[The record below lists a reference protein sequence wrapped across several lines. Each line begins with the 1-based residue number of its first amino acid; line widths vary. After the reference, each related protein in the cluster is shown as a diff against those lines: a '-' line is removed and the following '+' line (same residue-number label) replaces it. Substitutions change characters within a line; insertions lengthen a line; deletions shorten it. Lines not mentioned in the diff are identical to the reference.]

1 MATKKKS
8 FPQATSHSQLEVPP
22 PPTRSLQVYAIDPS
36 SGKYSG
42 NQVTVRVPWER
53 LEPGPTGRKIAV
65 VDYDAANKCYYPPI
79 NLEDP
84 RLLAN
89 DGLDPTEADPR
100 FHQQMVYAIA
110 SRTIQMFEVALGRDI
125 HWRRADRIGGS
136 ADKENKFRKADDIW
150 ILKLYPHA
158 MQQAN
163 AYYSPQA
170 HGILFG
176 YFTAKKTG
184 QGRNLP
190 GQLVFTCLSQDIV
203 SHEVTHAVIDGIRT
217 YFTEPTNP
225 DVLAFHEGFADLCA
239 LFSHFSQHDSLID
252 TIRQTGGRL
261 YQSELNPVA
270 GDPANTDQAELT
282 AEIRQLIDTIR
293 KTSAVTNKAEPDS
306 VAREAA
312 NADDDDNKDQPAIT
326 AEIRR
331 TNPLI
336 QLAIQF
342 GQASG
347 KKRGLRSALGTPP
360 NSDDIHNNVN
370 DPHFRGSILV
380 AAVFDAF
387 FSIYMKRADTLFRI
401 YHAGGID
408 AVNAELPAP
417 LAELL
422 ATCATQTAVQFFQL
436 CARSI
441 DYCPPIDITFGDF
454 LRALITVSRDID
466 PSDDDGVRDALMEAF
481 RLRGIYSESA
491 SFYSEDALSWPPV
504 ADLPAIDGLVFGSPN
519 GLTSKEKDQNGDALR
534 SWANKHRAELGL
546 DPDLPLTVPSFHPVF
561 RTQQNGRL
569 RMEMVVEIIQSTQA
583 QFSDAVPQAGTFPFR
598 AGVTLIVEAP
608 KPKSHEQPED
618 VPPKVRF
625 VIGREMTGPDAKQ
638 REEKQRSFF
647 ISQGLAVGNNEDAT
661 HFQANF
667 GLLHE
672 EY

>member
-1 MATKKKS
+1 MARKKKNS
-8 FPQATSHSQLEVPP
+8 LQVASHPRLEVPTP
-22 PPTRSLQVYAIDPS
+22 AMRSLQVYGIDPS

-42 NQVTVRVPWER
+42 NQVTVRVSWEP
-53 LEPGPTGRKIAV
+53 LAPGPAGQKIAV
-65 VDYDAANKCYYPPI
+65 VDYDAGNKCYYPPI
-79 NLEDP
+79 DLDNPL
-84 RLLAN
+84 LLAT
-89 DGLDPTEADPR
+89 DGLGPTEADPR

-110 SRTIQMFEVALGRDI
+110 SRTIQMFEVALGRQI
-125 HWRRADRIGGS
+125 HWRRADRFGGS
-136 ADKENKFRKADDIW
+136 ANPENRFRKAGDIW
-150 ILKLYPHA
+150 VLKLYPHA

-170 HGILFG
+170 QGILFG
-176 YFTAKKTG
+176 YFTANKTG

-190 GQLVFTCLSQDIV
+190 GQLVFTCLSQDIIA
-203 SHEVTHAVIDGIRT
+203 HEVTHAVIDGIRT

-252 TIRQTGGRL
+252 TIRQSGGQL
-261 YQSELNPVA
+261 YQTELRPIA
-270 GDPANTDQAELT
+270 GDG
-282 AEIRQLIDTIR
+282 
-293 KTSAVTNKAEPDS
+293 S
-306 VAREAA
+306 
-312 NADDDDNKDQPAIT
+312 NKDQPAII
-326 AEIRR
+326 AEIRSM
-331 TNPLI
+331 NPLI

-342 GQASG
+342 GQATG

-360 NSDDIHNNVN
+360 NSDDIHKNVS

-387 FSIYMKRADTLFRI
+387 FSVYMKRADPMFRI
-401 YHAGGID
+401 YRSGGMATVSAD
-408 AVNAELPAP
+408 LPAS

-422 ATCATQTAVQFFQL
+422 ATCAAQTAVQFFQL

-441 DYCPPIDITFGDF
+441 DYCPPIDITYGDF
-454 LRALITVSRDID
+454 LRAIITVSRDLD
-466 PSDDDGVRDALMEAF
+466 PADNDGVRDALMEAF

-491 SFYSEDALSWPPV
+491 SFYSEDALSWPPDP
-504 ADLPAIDGLVFGSPN
+504 DLLAIDELLFGSPN
-519 GLTSKEKDQNGDALR
+519 GLTSKEKDHNGDALR
-534 SWANKHRAELGL
+534 DWANKNRDALGL
-546 DPDLPLTVPSFHPVF
+546 DPHLPITVPSFHPVF
-561 RTQQNGRL
+561 RTKQNGRL

-583 QFSDAVPQAGTFPFR
+583 QFSDSVPQAGTFPFR
-598 AGVTLIVEAP
+598 AGVTLIIEAP
-608 KPKSHEQPED
+608 KPKSHEQPMD

-625 VIGREMTGPDAKQ
+625 VIGREMIGPDAKQ

-647 ISQGLAVGNNEDAT
+647 IAQGLAQGNTEDAT

>member
-1 MATKKKS
+1 MARKKNS
-8 FPQATSHSQLEVPP
+8 PQAKSHSRLTVPTP
-22 PPTRSLQVYAIDPS
+22 STRSLQVYAIDPS
-36 SGKYSG
+36 SGRYSG
-42 NQVTVRVPWER
+42 NQVTVRVPWEP
-53 LEPGPTGRKIAV
+53 LKPGPGGQKIAV

-79 NLEDP
+79 DLDNPL
-84 RLLAN
+84 LLAN
-89 DGLDPTEADPR
+89 DGLCPTEADPR

-110 SRTIQMFEVALGRDI
+110 SRTIQMFEVALGRKI
-125 HWRRADRIGGS
+125 HWRRADRFGGS
-136 ADKENKFRKADDIW
+136 ANKENGFRKEGDIW

-158 MQQAN
+158 MRQAN

-170 HGILFG
+170 QGILFG
-176 YFTAKKTG
+176 YFTANKTG

-190 GQLVFTCLSQDIV
+190 GQLVFTCLSQDII

-252 TIRQTGGRL
+252 TIRQTGGQL
-261 YQSELNPVA
+261 YQTELRPIA
-270 GDPANTDQAELT
+270 GD
-282 AEIRQLIDTIR
+282 R
-293 KTSAVTNKAEPDS
+293 S
-306 VAREAA
+306 
-312 NADDDDNKDQPAIT
+312 NKDQPTIT

-331 TNPLI
+331 MNPLI
-336 QLAIQF
+336 ELAIQF

-347 KKRGLRSALGTPP
+347 KKSGLRSALGTPP
-360 NSDDIHNNVN
+360 NSDDIHKNVS

-387 FSIYMKRADTLFRI
+387 FSIYMKRADPLFRI
-401 YHAGGID
+401 YRAGGRDI
-408 AVNAELPAP
+408 VNDELPAP

-441 DYCPPIDITFGDF
+441 DYCPPVDITFGDF
-454 LRALITVSRDID
+454 LRAIITVSRDLD
-466 PSDDDGVRDALMEAF
+466 ATDNDGVRDALMEAF

-491 SFYSEDALSWPPV
+491 SFYSEDALSWPPD
-504 ADLPAIDGLVFGSPN
+504 ADLPPIDKLIFGSPN
-519 GLTSKEKDQNGDALR
+519 GLTSEEKNKNGDTLR
-534 SWANKHRAELGL
+534 SWADENRAALGFNR
-546 DPDLPLTVPSFHPVF
+546 DLPIAVPSFHPVF
-561 RTQQNGRL
+561 RTKENGRL

-583 QFSDAVPQAGTFPFR
+583 KFSAAAPQAGSFPFR

-608 KPKSHEQPED
+608 KPKSHEQPKD

-625 VIGREMTGPDAKQ
+625 AIGREMTGPNARQ
-638 REEKQRSFF
+638 REERQRNFF
-647 ISQGLAVGNNEDAT
+647 IAQGLAMGNTEDAT

>member
-1 MATKKKS
+1 MATSKKDS
-8 FPQATSHSQLEVPP
+8 PQAASHSQLEVPS

-42 NQVTVRVPWER
+42 NQVTVPVPWEP
-53 LEPGPTGRKIAV
+53 LKPGPTGHKIAV
-65 VDYDAANKCYYPPI
+65 VDYDAANKCYYAPI

-89 DGLDPTEADPR
+89 DGFDPTEADPR

-110 SRTIQMFEVALGRDI
+110 SRTIQMFEVALGREI
-125 HWRRADRIGGS
+125 HWRRADDFGGS
-136 ADKENKFRKADDIW
+136 PEKEKFRKEDNIW
-150 ILKLYPHA
+150 VLKLYPHA

-170 HGILFG
+170 KGILFG
-176 YFTAKKTG
+176 YFTANKTG

-203 SHEVTHAVIDGIRT
+203 AHEVTHAVIDGIRT

-261 YQSELNPVA
+261 YQTELKPVA
-270 GDPANTDQAELT
+270 GDSADEDPAII

-293 KTSAVTNKAEPDS
+293 KSSVTKKAEPGSAARDAADS
-306 VAREAA
+306 DGA
-312 NADDDDNKDQPAIT
+312 DNKDQPAIT

-331 TNPLI
+331 MNPLI

-360 NSDDIHNNVN
+360 NSDDIHKNVN

-387 FSIYMKRADTLFRI
+387 FSVYMNRADTLFRI
-401 YHAGGID
+401 YRAGGID
-408 AVNAELPAP
+408 AVNDELPAP

-454 LRALITVSRDID
+454 LRALVTVSRDLD
-466 PSDDDGVRDALMEAF
+466 PADDDGVRDALMEAF

-504 ADLPAIDGLVFGSPN
+504 ADLPAIDGLIFGSPN
-519 GLTSKEKDQNGDALR
+519 GLTSKEKDHNGDALR

-546 DPDLPLTVPSFHPVF
+546 HPDLPITVPSFHPVF

-569 RMEMVVEIIQSTQA
+569 RMEMVVEIIQSTQVK
-583 QFSDAVPQAGTFPFR
+583 FSEAVPQVGSFPFR

-608 KPKSHEQPED
+608 KPKSHEHPVD
-618 VPPKVRF
+618 VPPTVRF
-625 VIGREMTGPDAKQ
+625 VIGREMTGPGAKQ
-638 REEKQRSFF
+638 REQKQRSFF
-647 ISQGLAVGNNEDAT
+647 ISQGLAVGNTEDAT

>member
-1 MATKKKS
+1 MATKKKNS
-8 FPQATSHSQLEVPP
+8 PQAKSHQLLEVPT
-22 PPTRSLQVYAIDPS
+22 PTVRSLQVYAIDPS

-42 NQVTVRVPWER
+42 NQVTVRIPWEP
-53 LEPGPTGRKIAV
+53 LDPGPTGKKIAV

-79 NLEDP
+79 DLDNPL
-84 RLLAN
+84 LLAN

-110 SRTIQMFEVALGRDI
+110 SRTVQMFEVALGRKI
-125 HWRRADRIGGS
+125 HWRRADRFGGS
-136 ADKENKFRKADDIW
+136 ADKDNQFRKKDDIW
-150 ILKLYPHA
+150 VLKLYPHA

-176 YFTAKKTG
+176 YFTANKTG

-190 GQLVFTCLSQDIV
+190 GQLVFTCLSQDIIA
-203 SHEVTHAVIDGIRT
+203 HEVTHAVIDGIRT

-261 YQSELNPVA
+261 YQSELKPVA
-270 GDPANTDQAELT
+270 G
-282 AEIRQLIDTIR
+282 
-293 KTSAVTNKAEPDS
+293 KT
-306 VAREAA
+306 
-312 NADDDDNKDQPAIT
+312 DNKDQPTIT

-331 TNPLI
+331 MNPLI

-347 KKRGLRSALGTPP
+347 KKRGLRSALDTPP
-360 NSDDIHNNVN
+360 NSDDIHKNVN

-387 FSIYMKRADTLFRI
+387 FSVYMKRADTLFRI
-401 YHAGGID
+401 YRSGGID
-408 AVNAELPAP
+408 TVSADLPAP

-422 ATCATQTAVQFFQL
+422 ATCAAQTAVQFFQL

-454 LRALITVSRDID
+454 LRAIVTVSRDLD
-466 PSDDDGVRDALMEAF
+466 PADDDGVRDALMEAF

-491 SFYSEDALSWPPV
+491 SFYSEDALSWPAD
-504 ADLPAIDGLVFGSPN
+504 ADLPPIHDLVFGSPN
-519 GLTSKEKDQNGDALR
+519 GLTSEEKDHNGDALR
-534 SWANKHRAELGL
+534 AWANKNRALGL
-546 DPDLPLTVPSFHPVF
+546 DPHLPITVPSFHPVF
-561 RTQQNGRL
+561 RTKQNGRL
-569 RMEMVVEIIQSTQA
+569 RMEMVVEIIQSTQVE
-583 QFSDAVPQAGTFPFR
+583 FSRAVPDAGSFPFR

-608 KPKSHEQPED
+608 KPKSREQPTD

-625 VIGREMTGPDAKQ
+625 VIGREMTGPSAKQ
-638 REEKQRSFF
+638 RAEKQRSFF
-647 ISQGLAVGNNEDAT
+647 ISQGLAIGNTEEAT